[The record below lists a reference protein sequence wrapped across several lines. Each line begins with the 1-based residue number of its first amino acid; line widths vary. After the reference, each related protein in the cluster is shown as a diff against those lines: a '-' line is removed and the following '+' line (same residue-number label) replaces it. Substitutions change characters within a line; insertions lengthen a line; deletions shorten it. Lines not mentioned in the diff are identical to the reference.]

1 MNVLLF
7 IDAAVLVFVSIGFHL
22 AFRQKTIR
30 RWLRPVRVRA
40 SAASRSTRDGST
52 ADSDE
57 DEFAPVLRMLGI
69 MIMAFSF
76 TVGAF
81 ASLIAYY
88 TANSPN

>member
-30 RWLRPVRVRA
+30 RWLKPVQVRVP
-40 SAASRSTRDGST
+40 AASRSAREGAA
-52 ADSDE
+52 ADRDE

-81 ASLIAYY
+81 ASLITYY
-88 TANSPN
+88 TAHSPN